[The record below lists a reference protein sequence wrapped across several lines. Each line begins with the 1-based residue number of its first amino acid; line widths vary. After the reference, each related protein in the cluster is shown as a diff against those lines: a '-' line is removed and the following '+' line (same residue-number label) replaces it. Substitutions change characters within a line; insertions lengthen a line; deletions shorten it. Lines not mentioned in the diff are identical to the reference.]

1 MRETVPSENSSGSRG
16 NKARVLIV
24 EDDTSLLFGLKKNL
38 QFEGYEVLT
47 ASDGEAGLGL
57 AVDGRPDLIILDVML
72 PRMNGFEVCEV
83 LRSNKIETPVI
94 FLTAKSLETDKITGL
109 TLGGDDYMT
118 KPFSVAELLAR
129 MQTVL
134 RRVHG
139 AEGEMLVI
147 GTLEIDLSGRSVML
161 AGEMVNL
168 TGKEFEL
175 LCFMARNSG
184 KVLPRENILQKVWG
198 YNYYGTAR
206 TIDNFINRLRQKIEE
221 NPLKPRFLLT
231 VRGIGYKFC
240 PPEA

>member
-1 MRETVPSENSSGSRG
+1 MAAENNNS
-16 NKARVLIV
+16 NKKKARVLIV
-24 EDDTSLLFGLKKNL
+24 EDDSSLLFGLKKNL

-57 AVDGRPDLIILDVML
+57 AVDERPDLIILDVML

-83 LRSNKIETPVI
+83 LRSNKVETPVI
-94 FLTAKSLETDKITGL
+94 FLTAKALESDKVTGL

-129 MQTVL
+129 IQTVL
-134 RRVHG
+134 RRVN
-139 AEGEMLVI
+139 ASEGEKLTI
-147 GTLEIDLSGRSVML
+147 GPLELDLSGRSVL
-161 AGEMVNL
+161 LEGKEVNL
-168 TGKEFEL
+168 TTKEFEL
-175 LCFMARNSG
+175 LCFMARNIG
-184 KVLPRENILQKVWG
+184 KVLPRERILQKVWG

-231 VRGIGYKFC
+231 VRGVGYKFR
-240 PPEA
+240 PPQP

>member
-1 MRETVPSENSSGSRG
+1 MAAENKNS
-16 NKARVLIV
+16 NKKKARVLIV
-24 EDDTSLLFGLKKNL
+24 EDDSSLLFGLKKNL

-57 AVDGRPDLIILDVML
+57 AVDERPDLIILDVML

-83 LRSNKIETPVI
+83 LRSNKVETPVI
-94 FLTAKSLETDKITGL
+94 FLTAKALESDKVTGL

-129 MQTVL
+129 IQTVL
-134 RRVHG
+134 RRVN
-139 AEGEMLVI
+139 ASEGEKLTI
-147 GTLEIDLSGRSVML
+147 GPLELDLSGRSVL
-161 AGEMVNL
+161 LEGKEVNL
-168 TGKEFEL
+168 TTKEFEL
-175 LCFMARNSG
+175 LCFMARNIG
-184 KVLPRENILQKVWG
+184 KVLPRERILQKVWG

-231 VRGIGYKFC
+231 VRGVGYKFR
-240 PPEA
+240 PPQS

>member
-1 MRETVPSENSSGSRG
+1 MAAENNNS
-16 NKARVLIV
+16 NKKKARVLIV
-24 EDDTSLLFGLKKNL
+24 EDDSSLLFGLKKNL

-57 AVDGRPDLIILDVML
+57 AVDERPDLIILDVML

-83 LRSNKIETPVI
+83 LRSNKVETPVI
-94 FLTAKSLETDKITGL
+94 FLTAKALESDKVTGL

-129 MQTVL
+129 IQTVL
-134 RRVHG
+134 RRVN
-139 AEGEMLVI
+139 ASEGEKLTI
-147 GTLEIDLSGRSVML
+147 GPLELDLSGRSVL
-161 AGEMVNL
+161 LEGKEVNL
-168 TGKEFEL
+168 TTKEFEL
-175 LCFMARNSG
+175 LCFMARNIG
-184 KVLPRENILQKVWG
+184 KVLPRERILQKVWG

-231 VRGIGYKFC
+231 VRGVGYKFR
-240 PPEA
+240 PPQS